1 MAPDRL
7 QVVSDVVREGSYALR
22 ATVYQGDDPIQA
34 SGNRNEMVY
43 VTDEAPG
50 SEYFYKWSTLFP
62 ENFASNARWQVFAQW
77 HQQGCCG
84 SPPLEFFVVG
94 EEMFLR
100 VGGLNGKIL
109 WRAPLERGR
118 WHDFVLHVKWS
129 SDSREGFVEMYKD
142 GKLAVPQTMAATQFG
157 GDRNYLKLGLYRD
170 SRISSVG
177 VVYHDGFAMGTHL
190 HDVMPPPPEPPAQ
203 VAPPA
208 EVTPPVAVAPPAQV
222 TPPAEVPPPA
232 AQVPPTAQQPAP
244 VPQPTGYPPSPAPT
258 EAPPVRTP
266 TPGGS
271 QPGNIEYGEA
281 QGCGSSATGG
291 LPLVAATALLAMAL
305 LTRRRHA
312 LARSHARKR

>member
-7 QVVSDVVREGSYALR
+7 QVVSDVVREGSYALK

-100 VGGLNGKIL
+100 VGGTHGKIL

-142 GKLAVPQTMAATQFG
+142 GELAVPQTMAATQFG

-190 HDVMPPPPEPPAQ
+190 HDVMPPPPEPPAE
-203 VAPPA
+203 VAPPVAVTPPA
-208 EVTPPVAVAPPAQV
+208 EVTPPPAQV
-222 TPPAEVPPPA
+222 TPPA
-232 AQVPPTAQQPAP
+232 AQVPPVAQQPAP
-244 VPQPTGYPPSPAPT
+244 APLPTGYPPSPAPT

-312 LARSHARKR
+312 LARSRARKR